1 MAKKEIIKQ
10 QLKARRKKRVRAK
23 ITGSKDCP
31 RLSVFRSL
39 AHIYVQ
45 LIDDAKGVTLASAS
59 DLEIKSAKDKK
70 TDLAFKVGELIA
82 GKAVKLGI
90 KKIAFDRSGNKFH
103 GRVKAVAEGA
113 RKGGL
118 IF

>member
-1 MAKKEIIKQ
+1 MAKKELIKQ
-10 QLKARRKKRVRAK
+10 QLKARRKNRVRAK
-23 ITGSKDCP
+23 IFGTGACP

-45 LIDDAKGVTLASAS
+45 LIHDSKSLTLAAANDAEIKGV
-59 DLEIKSAKDKK
+59 KGNK
-70 TDLAFKVGELIA
+70 TDLAAKVGELIA
-82 GKAVKLGI
+82 VRAVKLGI
-90 KKIAFDRSGNKFH
+90 KNIIFDRAGNKYH

-118 IF
+118 NF